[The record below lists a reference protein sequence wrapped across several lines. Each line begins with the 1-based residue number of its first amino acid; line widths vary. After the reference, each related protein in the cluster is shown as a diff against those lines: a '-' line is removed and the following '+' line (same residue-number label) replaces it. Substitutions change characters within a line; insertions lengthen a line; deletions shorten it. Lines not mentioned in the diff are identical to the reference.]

1 MEYTIRRS
9 SEEAQFPPIV
19 FRSMCVC
26 AEAAKGDLEIITVW
40 VDDLLLF
47 TTSVKLMSE
56 MKGMIQGEWEVT
68 DLGELAKIVGIEIQ
82 MKPTKVIILQKQYIE
97 SILSKEGMEQAN
109 PVSMPMDPK
118 TIIEANSDGTEGS
131 CSNSYAQL
139 LGELQYLANA
149 MQPNIA
155 FAMNRLALYTTN
167 PSMQHM
173 GTLKR
178 LL

>member
-47 TTSVKLMSE
+47 ATSVKLMSE
-56 MKGMIQGEWEVT
+56 MKEMIRGEWEVT

-82 MKPTKVIILQKQYIE
+82 MKPTEVIILQKQYIE
-97 SILSKEGMEQAN
+97 SILNKEGME
-109 PVSMPMDPK
+109 
-118 TIIEANSDGTEGS
+118 
-131 CSNSYAQL
+131 
-139 LGELQYLANA
+139 
-149 MQPNIA
+149 
-155 FAMNRLALYTTN
+155 
-167 PSMQHM
+167 
-173 GTLKR
+173 
-178 LL
+178 

>member
-1 MEYTIRRS
+1 
-9 SEEAQFPPIV
+9 
-19 FRSMCVC
+19 
-26 AEAAKGDLEIITVW
+26 
-40 VDDLLLF
+40 
-47 TTSVKLMSE
+47 
-56 MKGMIQGEWEVT
+56 
-68 DLGELAKIVGIEIQ
+68 